1 MSVTLTYGSVTIED
15 VVLQG
20 IDCQYVMADDGLNA
34 RYREYTISFAGHV
47 NGARNAHIYDNGSK
61 KAIRTEVN
69 YPADTAMTLLKILSR
84 HHQYFKLEMGDRV
97 AIEVPQKAWH
107 GFDSNYGPKPS
118 RIRVTNVAGDMGQI
132 GRGGYFL
139 VSGQITVAIDGN
151 STSDGSE
158 STYVQAYT
166 VGWETDTDN
175 DNGLMSVMTTVK
187 IYGRPEAILNNSV
200 NADFKSIVGLIPEAL
215 GNIIAYIPDGFRRKR
230 AKVQVQPG
238 GVEAMV
244 LVIDVQT
251 ALPLGIASPTTMFE
265 PMHNDTY
272 RWSGEKE
279 GAAQRILTIVIRAA
293 NRRGVPREE
302 VAKQMFYWVALKG
315 FGGFGGGIA
324 AQGGKI
330 GFLCYLEASMSI
342 NYATYGME
350 FTVRCKMIPIPR
362 GVAGIP
368 YSPTDARLKKTAD
381 EGDIDA
387 ALAPYTQGGLAGT
400 TPHLVGNPKLM
411 LNYQTMGTM
420 VMEKLRGAV
429 MPIRSM
435 NETRQFPDGHDAVC
449 GTGQGNL
456 VKLDPPP
463 KTTLQQADFEYDEEF
478 TNIFTLDESPLGWK
492 YAGDDRA
499 YESTWMTTKYKTAK
513 GTMRLPTAGIVPAG
527 STPSPGDI
535 KSRVEVKMHEPI
547 TEKVVSWGIQI
558 ISPYAP
564 DYPDPTHLSDPTKYT
579 LKHEE
584 VQPAACVAIGPGM
597 YAWTITGKYYYDC
610 EDELNAGK
618 SLSAGIL
625 PTSPGSV
632 TDYNIPG
639 GAARPGYIS

>member
-1 MSVTLTYGSVTIED
+1 MSVILTYGSVTIED

-20 IDCQYVMADDGLNA
+20 IDCQSVMADDGINF

-47 NGARNAHIYDNGSK
+47 NGARNAHLYNNGTN
-61 KAIRTEVN
+61 KAQRTEVN
-69 YPADTAMTLLKILSR
+69 YPADTAMTLLRILSR
-84 HHQYFKLEMGDRV
+84 PHQYFKLEMGDRV
-97 AIEVPQKAWH
+97 ALESPQKGWH
-107 GFDSNYGPKPS
+107 SYDSNYGPKTN

-139 VSGQITVAIDGN
+139 VSGQIVIATDHN
-151 STSDGSE
+151 SVSDGQE
-158 STYVQAYT
+158 STYIQSYT
-166 VGWETDTDN
+166 VGWETDTDA

-187 IYGRPEAILNNSV
+187 LYGRPEAILNKAV
-200 NADFKSIVGLIPEAL
+200 NAAGQSVTGLIPQEL
-215 GNIIAYIPDGFRRKR
+215 GDILQYIPDGFRRKR
-230 AKVQVQPG
+230 AKVQVTPG
-238 GVEAMV
+238 GVEAMI
-244 LVIDVQT
+244 LLIDVQT
-251 ALPLGIASPTTMFE
+251 PLPLGIHSPTSMFE

-293 NRRGVPREE
+293 NSRHVPRES

-330 GFLCYLEASMSI
+330 GFLCYLEASMST

-350 FTVRCKMIPIPR
+350 LTVRCKMIPFPN
-362 GVAGIP
+362 GAAGIP
-368 YSPTDARLKKTAD
+368 YSPTNARIKRSDD

-387 ALAPYTQGGLAGT
+387 ALAPYTNGERPGSEPWAT
-400 TPHLVGNPKLM
+400 ANPKKLF
-411 LNYQTMGTM
+411 NYQTAGTM
-420 VMEKLRGAV
+420 VMTELRGAIWPRRT
-429 MPIRSM
+429 MQ
-435 NETRQFPDGHDAVC
+435 ETRNQPDGHDAVC
-449 GTGQGNL
+449 GTGVGQSFPIEPAGPS
-456 VKLDPPP
+456 K
-463 KTTLQQADFEYDEEF
+463 LQQADFEFDGEF
-478 TNIFTLDESPLGWK
+478 ADTLTLDESPLGWK

-499 YESTWMTTKYKTAK
+499 YESTWMSTKYKTAK